1 MDIEV
6 YVERMATIT
15 IVSNV
20 AGTETGWLICH
31 LVYCLL
37 VPHLSLNECCKNAL
51 ENAMKISRKI
61 IVVYSALLSLSL
73 SDAAK
78 KHR

>member
-6 YVERMATIT
+6 YVERKAKIT

-31 LVYCLL
+31 LVYCLF
-37 VPHLSLNECCKNAL
+37 VCHQFLNECCKITL
-51 ENAMKISRKI
+51 EKSMKISRKI
-61 IVVYSALLSLSL
+61 IISCSALISHLIRRS
-73 SDAAK
+73 
-78 KHR
+78 